1 MKEIKFEISIP
12 EFFYTKKTWEQ
23 MRVGLSIVW
32 VVAIFFIATSYA
44 LAAAEMAILAYLGI
58 SIIWKLSSR
67 ISAFLALVLLASE
80 PFLLYLKN
88 DALAETLAV
97 YAFYFLVITV
107 IQEIIFLRKGD
118 AKGI

>member
-12 EFFYTKKTWEQ
+12 DFFQAKNWGQKRIGLSVIWVIAVFLVGSIYELNPEQ
-23 MRVGLSIVW
+23 MI
-32 VVAIFFIATSYA
+32 
-44 LAAAEMAILAYLGI
+44 ILAYIGVLMFL
-58 SIIWKLSSR
+58 KLSSR
-67 ISAFLALVLLASE
+67 VSAFLALILIASE

-107 IQEIIFLRKGD
+107 VQEIISLKKGS
-118 AKGI
+118 AGEL